1 MPGQRDHTLV
11 LPFHSAVSSQC
22 PLRSAWGLSE
32 SGHKQAE
39 WEVPSSCGGCSKKRA
54 VVTQLQTFSFS
65 LVLCSQTCP
74 FDASASV
81 SNLRSCWCSRLFE
94 SKLLFELRFVPQ
106 PIQTPFTV
114 AEFHPRLVGLTGS
127 ADAVKQAAKAYRV
140 YYMKTE
146 EEGDD
151 YLVDHSIIQ

>member
-1 MPGQRDHTLV
+1 LS
-11 LPFHSAVSSQC
+11 FASS
-22 PLRSAWGLSE
+22 LS
-32 SGHKQAE
+32 
-39 WEVPSSCGGCSKKRA
+39 R
-54 VVTQLQTFSFS
+54 
-65 LVLCSQTCP
+65 
-74 FDASASV
+74 
-81 SNLRSCWCSRLFE
+81 
-94 SKLLFELRFVPQ
+94 
-106 PIQTPFTV
+106 PFTV